1 MTGQEYRKAME
12 CFTPAPSLQER
23 TAAAVEAGRRPRIRP
38 LRAAL
43 AAAAVCAALV
53 GTAVAAEK
61 IPEILLFWEN
71 KPDIGDGY
79 SVQQTVDFLPAET
92 FTPEV
97 AALAAAEAPNHHKYF
112 DTWDEMEQF
121 IGLDLADNPVLD
133 AAEPGPQGTQP
144 WDMDHTEQGTTHIL
158 LLPVCEDDGELS
170 IVQCMGSYVL
180 DGVWVRI
187 MEFAYT
193 ERAKGTIYY
202 QMGSVGDGEHPML
215 GMVCPEGSESSEE
228 TYTTP
233 NGLTALIVKTVW
245 QSKGGG
251 SMCDAHFQIG
261 GAAFSVT
268 VGGGSSYGLLSADPD
283 QTMEI
288 LKRVLDGFV
297 LN

>member
-1 MTGQEYRKAME
+1 MTGQDYRKAME
-12 CFTPAPSLQER
+12 CFTPAPSLRER
-23 TAAAVEAGRRPRIRP
+23 
-38 LRAAL
+38 
-43 AAAAVCAALV
+43 AAAAAEPGKRPRVRPWRTWLVAAVVCMALV
-53 GTAVAAEK
+53 GMAVAAK
-61 IPEILLFWEN
+61 SPELLLFWEN

-79 SVQQTVDFLPAET
+79 TVQSTVELLPADT
-92 FTPEV
+92 FSPVV
-97 AALAAAEAPNHHKYF
+97 AALAAAEEPNNHKYF

-133 AAEPGPQGTQP
+133 EAEPGSLGTQP

-180 DGVWVRI
+180 DGVWVRM

-202 QMGSVGDGEHPML
+202 HMGSVGDGERPMF
-215 GMVCPEGSESSEE
+215 GMVCPEGSETSEE

-233 NGLTALIVKTVW
+233 SGLTALIVKTVW

-268 VGGGSSYGLLSADPD
+268 VGGGSSYGLVSADPD
-283 QTMEI
+283 QTMGI
-288 LKRVLDGFV
+288 LKRVLDGFA

>member
-1 MTGQEYRKAME
+1 MTGQDYRKAME
-12 CFTPAPSLQER
+12 CFTPAPSLRER
-23 TAAAVEAGRRPRIRP
+23 
-38 LRAAL
+38 
-43 AAAAVCAALV
+43 AAAAAEPGKRPRVRPWRTWLVAAVVCMALV
-53 GTAVAAEK
+53 GMAVAAK
-61 IPEILLFWEN
+61 SPELLLFWEN

-79 SVQQTVDFLPAET
+79 SVQYTVEFLPADT
-92 FTPEV
+92 FSPEV
-97 AALAAAEAPNHHKYF
+97 AALAAAEEPNNHKYF

-133 AAEPGPQGTQP
+133 EAEPGSLGTQP

-180 DGVWVRI
+180 DGVWVRM

-202 QMGSVGDGEHPML
+202 HMGSVGDGERPMF
-215 GMVCPEGSESSEE
+215 GMVCPEGSETSEE

-233 NGLTALIVKTVW
+233 SGLTALIVKTVW

-251 SMCDAHFQIG
+251 AMCDAHFQIN
-261 GAAFSVT
+261 GAAFSLT
-268 VGGGSSYGLLSADPD
+268 VGGDKAEPD
-283 QTMEI
+283 HAMET

>member
-1 MTGQEYRKAME
+1 
-12 CFTPAPSLQER
+12 
-23 TAAAVEAGRRPRIRP
+23 
-38 LRAAL
+38 
-43 AAAAVCAALV
+43 
-53 GTAVAAEK
+53 
-61 IPEILLFWEN
+61 
-71 KPDIGDGY
+71 
-79 SVQQTVDFLPAET
+79 
-92 FTPEV
+92 
-97 AALAAAEAPNHHKYF
+97 
-112 DTWDEMEQF
+112 MEQF

-133 AAEPGPQGTQP
+133 EAEPGSLGTQP

-180 DGVWVRI
+180 DGVWVRM

-202 QMGSVGDGEHPML
+202 HTGSVGDGERPMF
-215 GMVCPEGSESSEE
+215 GMVCPEGSETSEE

-233 NGLTALIVKTVW
+233 SGLTALIVKTVW

-268 VGGGSSYGLLSADPD
+268 VGGGSSYGLVSADPD
-283 QTMEI
+283 QTMGI
-288 LKRVLDGFV
+288 LKRVLDGFA

>member
-1 MTGQEYRKAME
+1 MTGQDYRKAME
-12 CFTPAPSLQER
+12 CFTPAPSLRER
-23 TAAAVEAGRRPRIRP
+23 
-38 LRAAL
+38 
-43 AAAAVCAALV
+43 AAAAAEPGKRPRVRPWRTWLVAAVVCMALV
-53 GTAVAAEK
+53 GMAVAAK
-61 IPEILLFWEN
+61 SPELLLFWEN

-79 SVQQTVDFLPAET
+79 SVQYTVEFLPADT
-92 FTPEV
+92 FSPEV
-97 AALAAAEAPNHHKYF
+97 AALAAAEEP
-112 DTWDEMEQF
+112 
-121 IGLDLADNPVLD
+121 NPVLD
-133 AAEPGPQGTQP
+133 EAEPGSLGTQP

-180 DGVWVRI
+180 DGVWVRM

-202 QMGSVGDGEHPML
+202 HMGSVGDGERPMF
-215 GMVCPEGSESSEE
+215 GMVCPEGSETSEE

-233 NGLTALIVKTVW
+233 SGLTALIVKTVW

-268 VGGGSSYGLLSADPD
+268 VGGGSSYGLVSADPD
-283 QTMEI
+283 QTMGI
-288 LKRVLDGFV
+288 LKRVLDGFA

>member
-1 MTGQEYRKAME
+1 MTGQDYRKAME
-12 CFTPAPSLQER
+12 CFTPAPSLRER
-23 TAAAVEAGRRPRIRP
+23 
-38 LRAAL
+38 
-43 AAAAVCAALV
+43 AAAAAEPGKRPRVRPWRTWLVAAVVCMALV
-53 GTAVAAEK
+53 GMAVAAK
-61 IPEILLFWEN
+61 SPELLLFWEN

-79 SVQQTVDFLPAET
+79 SVQYTVEFLPADT
-92 FTPEV
+92 FSPEV
-97 AALAAAEAPNHHKYF
+97 AALAAAEEPNNHKYF

-133 AAEPGPQGTQP
+133 EAEPGSLGTQP

-180 DGVWVRI
+180 DGVWVRM

-202 QMGSVGDGEHPML
+202 HMGSVGDGERPMF
-215 GMVCPEGSESSEE
+215 GMVCPEGSETSEE

-233 NGLTALIVKTVW
+233 SGLTALIVKTAW

-268 VGGGSSYGLLSADPD
+268 VGGGSSYGLVSADPD
-283 QTMEI
+283 QTMGI
-288 LKRVLDGFV
+288 LKRVLDGFA